1 MQHDIFLSYA
11 REDLPRVKPVVE
23 GLERQGLLSVDQHH
37 EIGLRRLNT
46 EASYIRGRFGSKE
59 KHLDHQR
66 LRGVSRK
73 RAEPSRKGPP
83 YAVFNIIAGSRHVQ
97 IQKEGFRSE
106 PPSAKVEVKP
116 NQVALVTVNLIALP
130 SQLVV
135 QSAIAGTRVSLGRF
149 AVRKHPQ
156 PHSLG
161 AKERAALSR
170 PSSPDLHS
178 S

>member
-1 MQHDIFLSYA
+1 
-11 REDLPRVKPVVE
+11 
-23 GLERQGLLSVDQHH
+23 
-37 EIGLRRLNT
+37 
-46 EASYIRGRFGSKE
+46 
-59 KHLDHQR
+59 
-66 LRGVSRK
+66 
-73 RAEPSRKGPP
+73 
-83 YAVFNIIAGSRHVQ
+83 
-97 IQKEGFRSE
+97 
-106 PPSAKVEVKP
+106 VKP